1 MLSSDDNGRRF
12 PDCVRVHMYDTDQTD
27 TAEPV
32 GRGVWNGVILTI
44 ILLVLGIGMMRVF
57 MLQDAP
63 VKQQSTYEQ
72 SLRLD

>member
-12 PDCVRVHMYDTDQTD
+12 PDCVRVHMYDTDLTD
-27 TAEPV
+27 IAEPV

-57 MLQDAP
+57 MLQDKAGNQP
-63 VKQQSTYEQ
+63 PTYEQ
-72 SLRLD
+72 SLRLQ